1 MKYTG
6 IDGCKARWLAV
17 PIDDSG
23 DVVFKLI
30 FDINALPEYF
40 SDVKAGLIDIPIGL
54 HTQHPEQSV

>member
-17 PIDDSG
+17 SIDDSG

-30 FDINALPEYF
+30 FDINALDSGGG
-40 SDVKAGLIDIPIGL
+40 SDVASGA
-54 HTQHPEQSV
+54 T